1 MFYIGSEG
9 QRTSGEVFAVG
20 SGSLFAYGVMDQGW
34 KRDMSKEDACE
45 LARRSIYHAT
55 YRDAGSGGTAVVF
68 HCGLDGKWE
77 KVSGDDVTDLHH

>member
-1 MFYIGSEG
+1 
-9 QRTSGEVFAVG
+9 
-20 SGSLFAYGVMDQGW
+20 MDQGW

-77 KVSGDDVTDLHH
+77 KVSGDDVTDLHHKYFPDEKMVPTTGDPVIG